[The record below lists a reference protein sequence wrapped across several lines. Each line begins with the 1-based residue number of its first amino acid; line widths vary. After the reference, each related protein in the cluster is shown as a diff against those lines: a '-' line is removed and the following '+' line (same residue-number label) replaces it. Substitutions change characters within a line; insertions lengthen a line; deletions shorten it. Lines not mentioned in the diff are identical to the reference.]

1 MKVVEVSLA
10 PGATTAGDS
19 IDLPTGSPPI
29 AKVVSAVIFR
39 GHAVDEGG
47 TATYTIGPVSATPTK
62 VDENTIKLDVDTVA
76 EDILIVKYIP
86 KGAIRA
92 LGFN

>member
-1 MKVVEVSLA
+1 MKIVEVSFA
-10 PGATTAGDS
+10 PGAVTAGS
-19 IDLPTGSPPI
+19 NIDLPTGYPPI
-29 AKVVSAVIFR
+29 AKVISAVIFR

-62 VDENTIKLDVDTVA
+62 VDDNTITLDVDTVA
-76 EDILIVKYIP
+76 EDLLIVKYIP